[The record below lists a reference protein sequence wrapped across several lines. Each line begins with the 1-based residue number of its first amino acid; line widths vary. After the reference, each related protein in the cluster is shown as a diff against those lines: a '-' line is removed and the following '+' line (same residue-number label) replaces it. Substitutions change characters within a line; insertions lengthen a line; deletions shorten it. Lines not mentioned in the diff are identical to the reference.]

1 MRRIAGPLY
10 RRRPSADPVP
20 GKEDAVSVTVIIKF
34 PGATIERFREVYD
47 RHRDTMMGIVD
58 DGRARGALHHAF
70 AEDENGELTVIDEWE
85 SLDQFESFFAGQED
99 IKKVMA
105 EVGMSGP
112 PVTTGYTI
120 VDTPDRF

>member
-1 MRRIAGPLY
+1 M
-10 RRRPSADPVP
+10 
-20 GKEDAVSVTVIIKF
+20 SVTVIIKF
-34 PGATIERFREVYD
+34 PGATMERFQEVYA
-47 RHRDTMMGIVD
+47 RNRDTMLGIVD
-58 DGRARGALHHAF
+58 DGRSHGALHHAF

-85 SLDQFESFFAGQED
+85 SLEQFETFFAGQED

-112 PVTTGYTI
+112 PVTAGYTI